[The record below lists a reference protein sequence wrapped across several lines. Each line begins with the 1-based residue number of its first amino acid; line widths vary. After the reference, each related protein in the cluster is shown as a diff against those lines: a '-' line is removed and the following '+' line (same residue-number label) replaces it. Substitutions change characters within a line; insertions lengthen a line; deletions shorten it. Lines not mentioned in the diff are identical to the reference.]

1 MIELVDHDSYASET
15 MMIQIIIDRRL
26 KCSLGYR
33 TSYTHLNLIP
43 APSLMM
49 IIQIVMLMMRVM
61 MVGPGKTDPYRC
73 TKSHIWHFGPMKF
86 WTHTVDR
93 VMIKMILLV
102 TTLRCSKYICTSGR
116 SVLYWNHW
124 FVQNIRFLGPVSEI
138 EGFGAVLWIRCVAT
152 QR

>member
-49 IIQIVMLMMRVM
+49 IVQIVMMMMMMVM
-61 MVGPGKTDPYRC
+61 MVVVLGNLTQIDAQNSVYG
-73 TKSHIWHFGPMKF
+73 
-86 WTHTVDR
+86 
-93 VMIKMILLV
+93 ILDL
-102 TTLRCSKYICTSGR
+102 
-116 SVLYWNHW
+116 
-124 FVQNIRFLGPVSEI
+124 
-138 EGFGAVLWIRCVAT
+138 
-152 QR
+152 

>member
-1 MIELVDHDSYASET
+1 MIMIELVDHDSYASET

-61 MVGPGKTDPYRC
+61 MVVVLGKLT
-73 TKSHIWHFGPMKF
+73 HIDAQNPIYG
-86 WTHTVDR
+86 
-93 VMIKMILLV
+93 ILDL
-102 TTLRCSKYICTSGR
+102 
-116 SVLYWNHW
+116 
-124 FVQNIRFLGPVSEI
+124 
-138 EGFGAVLWIRCVAT
+138 
-152 QR
+152 

>member
-1 MIELVDHDSYASET
+1 
-15 MMIQIIIDRRL
+15 MIQIIIDRRL

-61 MVGPGKTDPYRC
+61 MVVVLGKLT
-73 TKSHIWHFGPMKF
+73 HIDAQNFGPMKF
-86 WTHTVDR
+86 WTYTVDR

-102 TTLRCSKYICTSGR
+102 TTLREAVIY
-116 SVLYWNHW
+116 VLAE
-124 FVQNIRFLGPVSEI
+124 FVR
-138 EGFGAVLWIRCVAT
+138 
-152 QR
+152 

>member
-1 MIELVDHDSYASET
+1 MIMTIMIELVDHDSYASET

-61 MVGPGKTDPYRC
+61 MVVVLGKLT
-73 TKSHIWHFGPMKF
+73 HIG
-86 WTHTVDR
+86 
-93 VMIKMILLV
+93 
-102 TTLRCSKYICTSGR
+102 
-116 SVLYWNHW
+116 
-124 FVQNIRFLGPVSEI
+124 SEL
-138 EGFGAVLWIRCVAT
+138 ELFDWR
-152 QR
+152 

>member
-1 MIELVDHDSYASET
+1 MTIVIELVDHDSYARET

-61 MVGPGKTDPYRC
+61 MVVVLGKLA
-73 TKSHIWHFGPMKF
+73 HIGAQNP
-86 WTHTVDR
+86 
-93 VMIKMILLV
+93 IYGILDL
-102 TTLRCSKYICTSGR
+102 
-116 SVLYWNHW
+116 
-124 FVQNIRFLGPVSEI
+124 
-138 EGFGAVLWIRCVAT
+138 
-152 QR
+152 